1 MFGRIANFF
10 KEMRAEFTKVSWSSR
25 EELTGSTTVVIVST
39 ILLAIVIG
47 MWDFAMTKI
56 ISLFLK

>member
-25 EELTGSTTVVIVST
+25 VELSGSTMVVIVST
-39 ILLAIVIG
+39 ILLAAVIG
-47 MWDFAMTKI
+47 IWDFAMARI
-56 ISLFLK
+56 ISLILK